1 MGSKGNKRHVKRFNT
16 SRYTHIDKKQFK
28 FFYSTRP
35 GPHEKS
41 FSLPLGHIIRD
52 ILHLANTNH
61 DAKMIIKEGKVLV
74 DGKVRKDPRYA
85 VGLMDVIEIS
95 ELKKSYRILPK
106 EKIGLYPL
114 EISAK
119 EKEFKLCRIQN
130 KSTITG
136 GQVQLNLHDG
146 RNIIIKVADPKKPK
160 EDIYQTMGVLKI
172 KIPSQEIIEYYPF
185 KESSPIIVISGKNL
199 GIDGT
204 VSKIDKR
211 FGPHASIVKVKT
223 GEEEVKETAYNYSF
237 VIGKSKSVIQ
247 LFNK

>member
-16 SRYTHIDKKQFK
+16 SKYTHIDKKQYK
-28 FFYSTRP
+28 FFYATRP
-35 GPHEKS
+35 GPHVKS

-74 DGKVRKDPRYA
+74 DGKIRKDTRYA
-85 VGLMDVIEIS
+85 VGLMDVIEIP
-95 ELKKSYRILPK
+95 EIGKSYRVLPK
-106 EKIGLYPL
+106 EKVGLYPL

-119 EKEFKLCRIQN
+119 EKEFKLCRIEN
-130 KSTITG
+130 KTTIKG

-146 RNIIIKVADPKKPK
+146 RNIIIAVADPKKPK
-160 EDIYQTMGVLKI
+160 EDVYQTMGVLKI
-172 KIPSQEIIEYYPF
+172 KIPTQEIVEYYPF
-185 KESSPIIVISGKNL
+185 KENSPIIVTSGKNL
-199 GIDGT
+199 GIDGM

-211 FGPHASIVKVKT
+211 FGPHASIVKVKS
-223 GEEEVKETAYNYSF
+223 GEDVKETAYDYSF
-237 VIGKSKSVIQ
+237 VIGKSKSVIE